1 MVIYGPGRRFSL
13 PWNLPASGYWTRS
26 LQNCEKHV
34 SVVDE
39 PPCLSYFL
47 LRQPE
52 QTKTWSQG
60 AREPGSPLPSLLPCA
75 TPPFLSF
82 TPKAKSLPPKEGP
95 VVNRSYLPITRFDT
109 TKGRI
114 ACPRGD
120 TSQRFSHTV
129 EKDVLVPPVRESQVS
144 SRRGSA

>member
-13 PWNLPASGYWTRS
+13 PRNLPASRYWTRS

-60 AREPGSPLPSLLPCA
+60 AREPSAFPSPLRHTSVPVLH
-75 TPPFLSF
+75 
-82 TPKAKSLPPKEGP
+82 PKAKSLPPKEGP
-95 VVNRSYLPITRFDT
+95 VVSRSYLPITRFDT